1 MAQIDN
7 YRNKLNNERKKLAD
21 LKKDLA
27 SEQKNSAQHQKK
39 ISDAKSAIL
48 RTNSQST
55 VRAKNNAIEHASK
68 ALASSQD
75 KIARIEDK
83 IADVEKD
90 IANTEK
96 NLRNEESK
104 IAKKTEE
111 NEKKRLKESKE
122 RADEMEKTLLRQQ
135 KLQNQLQNDVIQLKK
150 VPNKITVLFL
160 ASNPINTVQLRLD
173 EEVHAIQEKL
183 RLSDYRDS
191 IKFESRWAV
200 RPSDILQAINE
211 TNPTVIHFSGHG
223 TSDGNLVLQ
232 NPDGSVKL
240 VTKEAMSA
248 TISTLSSTIRLVVF
262 NACFSKPQAVS
273 VIKHIESA
281 IGMTDSI
288 GDEAA
293 QIFAAQLYSSIG
305 FGHSLE
311 NSFRQAK
318 AALMLES
325 IPEENTPQLFIR
337 EDVDGNNIILVQPQ
351 PDENN
356 LK

>member
-27 SEQKNSAQHQKK
+27 NEQKNSAQQQKK
-39 ISDAKSAIL
+39 ISDARSAMS
-48 RTNSQST
+48 RTTSQST
-55 VRAKNNAIEHASK
+55 IRSKNNDIERASK
-68 ALASSQD
+68 ALASSQSKISCIEA
-75 KIARIEDK
+75 KIAN
-83 IADVEKD
+83 VEKE
-90 IANTEK
+90 IANVEK
-96 NLRNEESK
+96 NLRNEESR

-111 NEKKRLKESKE
+111 EEKKRLRESK
-122 RADEMEKTLLRQQ
+122 RRTDEMEKNLERQR
-135 KLQNQLQNDVIQLKK
+135 KLQEQLQRDVKQLKE

-160 ASNPINTVQLRLD
+160 ASNPIDTAQLRLD
-173 EEVHAIQEKL
+173 EEVHAIQEKI

-200 RPSDILQAINE
+200 RSSDILQAINE
-211 TNPTVIHFSGHG
+211 TNPTIIHFSGHG
-223 TSDGNLVLQ
+223 TQEGDLVLQ
-232 NPDGSVKL
+232 NQDGSTKL
-240 VTKEAMSA
+240 ITTEAISA
-248 TISTLSSTIRLVVF
+248 TISTLSDTIRLVVF
-262 NACFSKPQAVS
+262 NACFSKPQATS

-281 IGMTDSI
+281 IGMSDSI

-305 FGHSLE
+305 FGLSLE

-318 AALMLES
+318 AALMLEN

-337 EDVDGNNIILVQPQ
+337 EDTDGNDIILVHP
-351 PDENN
+351 
-356 LK
+356 